1 MDSMFRLGVSKTIR
15 TKKNREKKR
24 ERERAEIKK
33 KERKNRR
40 KTSGQEIDS
49 LARHFSGRFNEKD
62 FVFR

>member
-15 TKKNREKKR
+15 TKKNREK